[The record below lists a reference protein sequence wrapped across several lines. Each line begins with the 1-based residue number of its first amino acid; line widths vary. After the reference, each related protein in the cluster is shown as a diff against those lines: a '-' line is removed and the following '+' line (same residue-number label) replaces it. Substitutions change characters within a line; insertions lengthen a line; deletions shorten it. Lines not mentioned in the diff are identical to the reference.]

1 MANSIATNSNENAT
15 GSHEWV
21 MFSNPRN
28 GRIQVS
34 ACKHCGIMHSPAL
47 AARTCQPEMSKN
59 AMKAKGWIIV
69 DTEVEPSSSNE
80 IIAA

>member
-1 MANSIATNSNENAT
+1 MINSIKTNSNTEAT

-34 ACKHCGIMHSPAL
+34 ACKHCGTMHSPAL
-47 AARTCQPEMSKN
+47 AARTCQPEVGKN
-59 AMKAKGWIIV
+59 AMKTKGWIIV
-69 DTEVEPSSSNE
+69 DSEAEPSSSDD